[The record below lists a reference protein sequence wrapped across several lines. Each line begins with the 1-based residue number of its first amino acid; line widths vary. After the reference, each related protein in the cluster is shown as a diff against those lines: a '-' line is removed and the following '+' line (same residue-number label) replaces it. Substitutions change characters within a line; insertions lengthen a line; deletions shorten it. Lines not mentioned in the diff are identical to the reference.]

1 MYFVYDSL
9 RTVTLEIYGVLVSGF
24 ISLLLYFITEA
35 IHISFRG
42 TFRNLQNFS
51 KLPIRRRHFIMLFM
65 INTFELSPHACY
77 QNESS
82 TKVWHFK
89 QKLLHN
95 FFVAYVC
102 CLMWTLSW
110 NWKSFCMFICLRLR
124 INNIN
129 HNIATLKLS
138 IPIFIM
144 NIFYGEVSL
153 LELAIFEVSI
163 ICIIVYKW
171 FSWYNCICAIIY
183 E

>member
-42 TFRNLQNFS
+42 TFRNQQNFS
-51 KLPIRRRHFIMLFM
+51 KLPFKRRHFIMLFM
-65 INTFELSPHACY
+65 INTYESRSYACY

-102 CLMWTLSW
+102 CLIWTLSW

-129 HNIATLKLS
+129 HNFATLKFC

-144 NIFYGEVSL
+144 NTLHFMVKCL
-153 LELAIFEVSI
+153 HSI
-163 ICIIVYKW
+163 NIR
-171 FSWYNCICAIIY
+171 F
-183 E
+183 